1 MLGWIIL
8 LFLVMPFVELWLLI
22 EVGQRIGVWETLG
35 IVLATGLIGGIL
47 VRAQGLLAWRQV
59 VGALRKGRA
68 PHVELVM
75 GGLFLVGAA
84 FLLTPGVITDVA
96 GFLLMVPPIRR
107 LTAKGVIGYLKGRV
121 TVVQFGG
128 STGGPGPRAGGA
140 GRPDESGGQREA
152 YETEGYVKD
161 EPRDPNT

>member
-22 EVGQRIGVWETLG
+22 EIGQRIGVWETLG

-59 VGALRKGRA
+59 IGALRKGRA

-96 GFLLMVPPIRR
+96 GFLLMVPPLRR
-107 LTAKGVIGYLKGRV
+107 LAAKGVIRQLKGRV
-121 TVVQFGG
+121 KVVQFGG
-128 STGGPGPRAGGA
+128 GAGGSGGPQGKGGA
-140 GRPDESGGQREA
+140 YD
-152 YETEGYVKD
+152 TEGYVKD
-161 EPRDPNT
+161 E